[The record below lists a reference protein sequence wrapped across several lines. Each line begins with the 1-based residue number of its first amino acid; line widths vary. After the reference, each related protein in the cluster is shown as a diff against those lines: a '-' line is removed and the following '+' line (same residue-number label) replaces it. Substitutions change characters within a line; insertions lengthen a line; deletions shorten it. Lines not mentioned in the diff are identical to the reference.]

1 VSLALQWSAVQA
13 YKLSRGNI
21 WRLVIMLVRS
31 KPFSLWLRLIGLACL
46 QCGFTAVASMFL
58 DNVTTIL
65 LVAPVTLRL
74 CRVLDLD
81 PLPVLL
87 CEVVICLLST

>member
-1 VSLALQWSAVQA
+1 
-13 YKLSRGNI
+13 
-21 WRLVIMLVRS
+21 
-31 KPFSLWLRLIGLACL
+31 
-46 QCGFTAVASMFL
+46 MFL

-81 PLPVLL
+81 PLPIIIS
-87 CEVVICLLST
+87 EVVRNRNKKNLCHSNSLLNINLDLFQHWRRSHRHR